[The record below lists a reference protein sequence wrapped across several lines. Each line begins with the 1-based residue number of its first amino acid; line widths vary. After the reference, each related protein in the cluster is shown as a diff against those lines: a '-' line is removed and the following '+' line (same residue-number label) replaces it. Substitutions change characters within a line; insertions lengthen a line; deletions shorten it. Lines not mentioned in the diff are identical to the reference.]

1 MTRLLR
7 NAQRPIWLMLAAF
20 ALTGEAPPGWVTV
33 HVTLQAPVLSGFA
46 AVQPGTDVTI
56 TALEQGV
63 LTTLTVA
70 PGESV
75 RPGQTIAHL
84 GGPEIAAALEE
95 AQGASNAASAILAAE
110 LSKFA
115 DHLSTQA
122 AVAQASANAQAAKAK
137 LTALQTTT
145 LLQSPVAGQI
155 QSLAAGPGA
164 ALLPGQAVAVVQPDS
179 GAWVRAVLYG
189 PQATTLVPGTAARF
203 IPADGQPAESVT
215 LRGVLN
221 KQADGGL
228 VLAFSGL
235 ALQQNEAGTLSLA
248 LPPRQVLLVPS
259 EALVLDDGRWW
270 VMLHGAKGDRA
281 VQVVPGE
288 AEGAQT
294 PILSGL
300 AAGDQVVVQDAA
312 LLYHRDIAA
321 LYQPP
326 D

>member
-1 MTRLLR
+1 MTRLLKC
-7 NAQRPIWLMLAAF
+7 AQHPFWLLLAAF
-20 ALTGEAPPGWVTV
+20 AVTGAAPPGWVTV
-33 HVTLQAPVLSGFA
+33 HATQQAPVLSGFA

-56 TALEQGV
+56 NV
-63 LTTLTVA
+63 LQPGILTSFSVA
-70 PGESV
+70 QGESV
-75 RPGQTIAHL
+75 KPGQLIGHL
-84 GGPEIAAALEE
+84 GGPEIAAALVE
-95 AQGASNAASAILAAE
+95 AQGASNAANATLAAE

-122 AVAQASANAQAAKAK
+122 AVAQASANAQAAIAK
-137 LTALQTTT
+137 LTALQAAT

-179 GAWVRAVLYG
+179 GAWVRTVLYG

-270 VMLHGAKGDRA
+270 VMLHDSKGDRA

-288 AEGAQT
+288 VQGAHT

-300 AAGDQVVVQDAA
+300 AAGDQVIVQDAA
-312 LLYHRDIAA
+312 LLYHRGIAA

-326 D
+326 N

>member
-33 HVTLQAPVLSGFA
+33 YATQQAPVLSGFA
-46 AVQPGTDVTI
+46 AVQPGTDVSI
-56 TALEQGV
+56 TALQQGV
-63 LTTLTVA
+63 LISLTVA

-75 RPGQTIAHL
+75 QPGQTIARL
-84 GGPEIAAALEE
+84 GGPEIAAALVD
-95 AQGASNAASAILAAE
+95 AQGASHAANATLAAE
-110 LSKFA
+110 LSKFT

-122 AVAQASANAQAAKAK
+122 AVAQASANAQAAKAR
-137 LTALQTTT
+137 LAALQAAT

-179 GAWVRAVLYG
+179 GAWVSAVLYD
-189 PQATTLVPGTAARF
+189 PQAATLVPGTAARF

-221 KQADGGL
+221 RQADGGF
-228 VLAFSGL
+228 VLAFSGS
-235 ALQQNEAGTLSLA
+235 ALQQNEAGTLSLT
-248 LPPRQVLLVPS
+248 LPPRKVLLVPS

-270 VMLHGAKGDRA
+270 VMLHGSKGDHA

-288 AEGAQT
+288 AQGAQT

-300 AAGDQVVVQDAA
+300 TAGDQVIVQDAA
-312 LLYHRDIAA
+312 LLYHRGIAA

-326 D
+326 N

>member
-1 MTRLLR
+1 MTSLLR

-33 HVTLQAPVLSGFA
+33 HATQQAPVLSGFA

-56 TALEQGV
+56 NV
-63 LTTLTVA
+63 LQPGILTSLSVA
-70 PGESV
+70 QGESV
-75 RPGQTIAHL
+75 KPGQLIGHL

>member
-1 MTRLLR
+1 MVHLVR

-20 ALTGEAPPGWVTV
+20 ALTGQAPSGWVTV
-33 HVTLQAPVLSGFA
+33 HATQQSPVLSGFA
-46 AVQPGTDVTI
+46 AVQSGTDVTI
-56 TALEQGV
+56 IAQQQGV
-63 LTTLTVA
+63 LTGVTVA
-70 PGESV
+70 PGTSV
-75 RPGQTIAHL
+75 QPGQTIARL
-84 GGPEIAAALEE
+84 GGPEIAAALAQ
-95 AQGASNAASAILAAE
+95 AQGASNAANATLAAE
-110 LSKFA
+110 QSKFA
-115 DHLSTQA
+115 DQLSTQA
-122 AVAQASANAQAAKAK
+122 AVAQAQANAQAAKAR
-137 LTALQTTT
+137 LAALQATT

-189 PQATTLVPGTAARF
+189 PQAVTLAPGTAARF
-203 IPADGQPAESVT
+203 IPADGQPVQSVT
-215 LRGVLN
+215 LRGALN
-221 KQADGGL
+221 KQADGGV

-235 ALQQNEAGTLSLA
+235 VLQPGEAGMLSLA
-248 LPPRQVLLVPS
+248 LPPHQVLLVPS

-270 VMLHGAKGDRA
+270 VMLHDAKGDHA
-281 VQVVPGE
+281 VQVVPGA

-294 PILSGL
+294 PILTGL

-312 LLYHRDIAA
+312 LLYHRGIAA